1 MPMRDV
7 DTEGLLDFRLVEHGE
22 VWPMSRGGVVF
33 GADRVD
39 LARVDA
45 SQMMNGAGE
54 IVPRADPLVGEVED
68 ARLDALF
75 DDGRDGLSQVVGI
88 GGRTYLVD
96 DDAELLALL
105 SDRKSVV

>member
-22 VWPMSRGGVVF
+22 VRPMSWGGVVF

-45 SQMMNGAGE
+45 CQVMNGASE
-54 IVPRADPLVGEVED
+54 VVPRADTLVGEVED

-75 DDGRDGLSQVVGI
+75 DDGHDGLSQVAGI

-105 SDRKSVV
+105 T